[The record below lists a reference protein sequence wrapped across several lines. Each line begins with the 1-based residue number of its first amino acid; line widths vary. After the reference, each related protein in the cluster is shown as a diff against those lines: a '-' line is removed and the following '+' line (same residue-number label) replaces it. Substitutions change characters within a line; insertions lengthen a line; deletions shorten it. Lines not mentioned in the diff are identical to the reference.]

1 MRLRPESA
9 VLLKSLRDQKWQ
21 VLGFGLSLLA
31 MAAIDVYIW
40 PTYRTTVEQMKLP
53 EAVQAFFGSDLNYAT
68 AAGFISAEFF
78 SWIPILLIV
87 YAVIQGTGTVAGEES
102 GGTMDLLMAQP
113 LSRGAMVGQKCLAAL
128 AGTVVIIG
136 IGYLG
141 FLGSIPFVNIDISLG
156 DAALASINMAPVT
169 LLFFSLSLWLG
180 VVAPNRA
187 YAAGGAVAV
196 ATAAYFANSL
206 ATGVDA
212 LQWLR
217 YASPFYYYGAGLPLV
232 RGLDWAHIALL
243 LGSSLVFAA
252 WAARAFVR
260 RDITVGGATD
270 AHLGDVLRRALA

>member
-1 MRLRPESA
+1 MRRGSA

-21 VLGFGLSLLA
+21 VLGFGLALLA

-87 YAVIQGTGTVAGEES
+87 YAVIQGTGAVAGEES
-102 GGTMDLLMAQP
+102 SGTMDLLMAQP
-113 LSRGAMVGQKCLAAL
+113 LSRGAMVGQKCLAAVI
-128 AGTVVIIG
+128 GTVLIIG

-141 FLGSIPFVNIDISLG
+141 FLGSIPFVHIEISLG

-187 YAAGGAVAV
+187 YAAGGAVAL

-212 LQWLR
+212 LRWLR

-243 LGSSLVFAA
+243 LGLSLAFAA

-260 RDITVGGATD
+260 RDITVGGAAD